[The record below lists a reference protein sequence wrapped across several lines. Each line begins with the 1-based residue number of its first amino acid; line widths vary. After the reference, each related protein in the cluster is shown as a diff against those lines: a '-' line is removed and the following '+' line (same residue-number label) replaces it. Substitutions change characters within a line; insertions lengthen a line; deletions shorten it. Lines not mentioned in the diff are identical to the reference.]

1 MTLGKKIIE
10 LRKKYNLTQ
19 EKLALQIGISRQT
32 LSNWESDITS
42 PDIIQAKKIA
52 QIFKISLDD
61 LTDIKTE
68 VECPNNKSILSN
80 LIGKKCY
87 IDTESDDYRLFYNT
101 IYEVI
106 DVNSDFIKVEFKHN
120 KKTIIKLIDMNL
132 VSSIKYIEKD
142 GEDK

>member
-1 MTLGKKIIE
+1 MTLGKKIVE

-19 EKLALQIGISRQT
+19 EKLANQIGISRQT

-61 LTDIKTE
+61 LTDTKTE

-87 IDTESDDYRLFYNT
+87 IDIESDDYRLSYDT
-101 IYEVI
+101 IFEVI
-106 DVNSDFIKVEFKHN
+106 DINPDFIKVEFKHN
-120 KKTIIKLIDMNL
+120 KKTIIKLIDMHL

-142 GEDK
+142 GETE